1 VEAKPYRKLVRY
13 STLYFPLKVVCSA
26 RLFYDQKN
34 YKEETK
40 ISYLVCHME
49 KYHKTDICPIENENE
64 RDENYVGSNTC
75 IDSSRTKNN
84 YRLLFRNSSYT
95 DFINARISEL
105 NLPKAPRKDAVLMAS
120 FVLGSD
126 RDFFN
131 SLDEEQHNRFFR
143 DCTKFFAERYGR
155 RNIISAVVHNDET
168 TPHMHLNLI
177 PIKNGRLCA
186 KDLLNRNELSKL
198 QTEFHEK
205 VGRRWGLQRGKE
217 GSTASHLST
226 AEFKAKCIVGEALDK
241 STEILSSA
249 GKRVQAELETM
260 EKAVQKADAHFSDTM
275 KEISIAKAERDK
287 IIEERNAEADYTQA
301 LEDAKQGKFAITKG
315 GLKNQIVVLTA
326 EVKRLEKEVEI
337 KTKDSE
343 FNFKEYQR
351 VKKENDSERKAVRAL
366 TLFREREPE
375 AFARAFYRTPS
386 LFSPFIPKNE
396 PISNIGRSRLQEIEE
411 EIEREKATK
420 TEYKKKFNN
429 NSKAD

>member
-1 VEAKPYRKLVRY
+1 
-13 STLYFPLKVVCSA
+13 
-26 RLFYDQKN
+26 
-34 YKEETK
+34 
-40 ISYLVCHME
+40 ME

-75 IDSSRTKNN
+75 IDSSRTKDN
-84 YRLLFRNSSYT
+84 YRLLFRSSSYT

-120 FVLGSD
+120 FVVGSD
-126 RDFFN
+126 REFFKG
-131 SLDEEQHNRFFR
+131 LDEDEQNRFFR
-143 DCTKFFAERYGR
+143 DCTNFFIDRYR
-155 RNIISAVVHNDET
+155 RKNIISAVVHNDET

-177 PIKNGRLCA
+177 PIKDGRLCA

-226 AEFKAKCIVGEALDK
+226 AEFKAKCIVDEAWDK

-249 GKRVQAELETM
+249 GKRAYAELESM
-260 EKAVQKADAHFSDTM
+260 EKAVQKADEHFADTM
-275 KEISIAKAERDK
+275 KEISTAKAERDK
-287 IIEERNAEADYTQA
+287 IVEERNAEADYTQA
-301 LEDAKQGKFAITKG
+301 LEDAKQGKFSKSKN
-315 GLKNQIVVLTA
+315 GLRNQIVVLTA
-326 EVKRLEKEVEI
+326 EVKRLEEVVKRLEEVV
-337 KTKDSE
+337 KRQQADNG
-343 FNFKEYQR
+343 FLFKEHQELS
-351 VKKENDSERKAVRAL
+351 KDKEKFNKMSRAY

-375 AFARAFYRTPS
+375 AFARAFYRAPS
-386 LFSPFIPKNE
+386 IIGAFIPQNE
-396 PISNIGRSRLQEIEE
+396 PIANIGKSRLQQIEE
-411 EIEREKATK
+411 EIERENATK

>member
-1 VEAKPYRKLVRY
+1 MLCEAILQ
-13 STLYFPLKVVCSA
+13 
-26 RLFYDQKN
+26 QKN

-84 YRLLFRNSSYT
+84 YRLVFRNSSYT

-120 FVLGSD
+120 FVIGSD
-126 RDFFN
+126 REFFN
-131 SLDEEQHNRFFR
+131 GLDEDEQNFFFR
-143 DCTKFFAERYGR
+143 DCAKFFIDRYGR
-155 RNIISAVVHNDET
+155 NNIISAVVHNDET

-177 PIKNGRLCA
+177 PIKDGRLCA

-198 QTEFHEK
+198 QTDFHEK
-205 VGRRWGLQRGKE
+205 VGKRWGLIRGKE

-226 AEFKAKCIVGEALDK
+226 AEFKAKCIVDEAWDK
-241 STEILSSA
+241 STEILSTA
-249 GKRVQAELETM
+249 GKRAQAELETI
-260 EKAVQKADAHFSDTM
+260 EKAVQKADEHFTETM
-275 KEISIAKAERDK
+275 KEISTAKAERDK
-287 IIEERNAEADYTQA
+287 IVEERNTEADYTQA
-301 LEDAKQGKFAITKG
+301 LDDAKKGKFAFTKN
-315 GLKNQIVVLTA
+315 GLKNQIVVLSA
-326 EVKRLEKEVEI
+326 EVQRLEKEV
-337 KTKDSE
+337 KRQQAD
-343 FNFKEYQR
+343 NGLLFKEHQELSKY
-351 VKKENDSERKAVRAL
+351 KDKFTKMSRAY

-375 AFARAFYRTPS
+375 AFARAFYRAPS
-386 LFSPFIPKNE
+386 IVGAFIPQGETIANLGK
-396 PISNIGRSRLQEIEE
+396 SRLQQIEE
-411 EIEREKATK
+411 EIERENATK